1 MYRFL
6 SASVRWLAGVG
17 LLAFLL
23 APVSPGGMAVTAP
36 LSLPADLALPAGL
49 PLPDSSVARPLQ
61 PTQQDGFE
69 LVSHTAGSYHDVALG
84 QGGLAY
90 LGDTLGLRV
99 LDVSDPTQPVEV
111 GFLATGGAIV
121 DVELV
126 GDLAYLADYAN
137 GLRIVDIS
145 NPAQPQALGSL
156 ATPDTADDIAMQDN
170 YAYVA
175 CWSGGLRVVDVSDP
189 AHPQEVGF
197 YAQPGA
203 SGLAKGVAVAGDY
216 AYVLNTDVEAHD
228 SGVWVFDI
236 TNPTD
241 VTLAGS
247 FDLPGADFQ
256 DLAIHANIL
265 YVADGA
271 MGLRLLDISNPLAID
286 LIGSYPAGSYPAGS
300 YPPGNSHAVTVE
312 GDWVYL
318 TVEDPGGAGLGGV
331 TAFYAADPQAL
342 VPGGF
347 YPLPRNSAGIAAQ
360 DDLVF
365 APRDLDGGL
374 YILRHS
380 AGFAAFGQVL
390 LPNQMPLAGITVQVS
405 STLTATS
412 GAEGVYR
419 FEALAPGDYTFTP
432 QLPAGCAANPCV
444 FTPPSRAASL
454 PPSQGALNFTLL
466 AAPVSAT
473 LQPNRALSLVYTDT
487 LGLATSFDFLAGTVD
502 STSVVVI
509 TPTLATPGSGYAFT
523 GHAFQVG
530 VYAFN
535 GWDINLDFN
544 QPVTATISYSL
555 DDVRLVA
562 DTSQLQL
569 WWWGGGAWQE
579 AAGTCPEPVA
589 GVHDLANR
597 RYAQAVCKSGLYALV
612 GPSWGVYLPL
622 VRR

>member
-6 SASVRWLAGVG
+6 SASARWLAGAC
-17 LLAFLL
+17 LLALL
-23 APVSPGGMAVTAP
+23 LTPAAPGGATTAPGGVVVTARV
-36 LSLPADLALPAGL
+36 
-49 PLPDSSVARPLQ
+49 PLPEPSVARPLQ
-61 PTQQDGFE
+61 PTQQDSFE
-69 LVSHTAGSYHDVALG
+69 LVSHYAGSYHDIALG

-99 LDVSDPTQPVEV
+99 LDVSDPAQPVLV

-121 DVELV
+121 DVELS

-145 NPAQPQALGSL
+145 DPAQPQALGSL
-156 ATPDTADDIAMQDN
+156 ATPDTADDIAIQGN

-175 CWSGGLRVVDVSDP
+175 CWSGGLRVVDISDP
-189 AHPQEVGF
+189 AHPREVGF

-203 SGLAKGVAVAGDY
+203 SGLAKGVVVAEDY
-216 AYVLNTDVEAHD
+216 AYVLNTDIDAHT

-236 TNPTD
+236 ADPTD

-256 DLAIHANIL
+256 DLAINEDIL

-271 MGLRLLDISNPLAID
+271 MGLRLLDISNPLAIN
-286 LIGSYPAGSYPAGS
+286 LIGSYPA
-300 YPPGNSHAVTVE
+300 GNSHAVTVE

-318 TVEDPGGAGLGGV
+318 TEEDPGGAGLGGV
-331 TAFYAADPQAL
+331 TAIYAVDPLAP
-342 VPGGF
+342 VAGGF
-347 YPLPRNSAGIAAQ
+347 YSLPWNSAGIAAQ
-360 DDLVF
+360 GDLVF

-390 LPNQMPLAGITVQVS
+390 LPNQVPLAGITVQVS

-419 FEALAPGDYTFTP
+419 FEGLTPGDYTFTP

-444 FTPPSRAASL
+444 FTPSSRSASL
-454 PPSQGALNFTLL
+454 PPSQGVLNFTLL
-466 AAPVSAT
+466 PAPLSAT
-473 LQPNRALSLVYTDT
+473 LRPNSTLSLVYTDT
-487 LGLATSFDFLAGTVD
+487 LGLATSFDFLTGTVD

-509 TPTLATPGSGYAFT
+509 TPTLATPGSGHAFT

-597 RYAQAVCKSGLYALV
+597 RYAQAVCKSGLYALF